1 MFLTS
6 FKGTGLELGCNLAHS
21 GLRIK
26 FTQQMQ
32 QLSLKGVEGNKHRSP
47 TATVLSDDKAGFQ
60 VLASRFSAFLAGVA
74 IACNY
79 NNALLKN
86 IPILE
91 AETRR
96 PWDIILDLA
105 SSHED
110 GHLNTNLLY
119 VKSQC

>member
-6 FKGTGLELGCNLAHS
+6 FKGTGLELGCNTAHS

-26 FTQQMQ
+26 FIQEIQ
-32 QLSLKGVEGNKHRSP
+32 QLSPKGEEANKHRSP
-47 TATVLSDDKAGFQ
+47 TATVLSDDEAGFQ
-60 VLASRFSAFLAGVA
+60 VLASQFSAFLAAVA
-74 IACNY
+74 IACRY
-79 NNALLKN
+79 NNTLLKN
-86 IPILE
+86 ISILE

-96 PWDIILDLA
+96 PWDIILDIA
-105 SSHED
+105 CSYED